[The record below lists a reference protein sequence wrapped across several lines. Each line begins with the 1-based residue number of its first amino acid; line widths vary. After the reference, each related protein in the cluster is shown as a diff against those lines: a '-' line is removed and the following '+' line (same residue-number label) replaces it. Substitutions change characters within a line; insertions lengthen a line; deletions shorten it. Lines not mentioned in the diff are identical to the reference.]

1 MNLTL
6 SQLTLAHTTYWL
18 GTTTHG
24 LAFVGSANGSADEW
38 RHFFPQ
44 ATTHLDAQTNQVA
57 TQALAAYLQG
67 QTQQVKV
74 PLDLSHGTAFQQQVW
89 RGLQAIPYGTTT
101 TYTDLAQQ
109 IDRPTAVRA
118 VASAVGRNPLLI
130 VVPCHRVLRKDGQL
144 GGYRGGLTM
153 KKALLTLEGCTF
165 PL

>member
-18 GTTTHG
+18 GTTTQG
-24 LAFVGSANGSADEW
+24 LAFVGRANGPANEW
-38 RHFFPQ
+38 QTFYPQ
-44 ATTHLDAQTNQVA
+44 ATTFLDAGGNQA
-57 TQALAAYLQG
+57 AAQALTAYLQG
-67 QTQQVKV
+67 RTQQINV
-74 PLDLSHGTAFQQQVW
+74 PLDLSHGTTFQQLVW